1 MPASDRV
8 PAGRA
13 GRLWLVHRVS
23 VAERG
28 ADQLERKVQLI
39 ASEIVRAR
47 QVAQRSRA
55 TWDDACRDAEL
66 WAARAGLVGGSDG
79 IRRAWAE
86 PVDVDFGWANTVGVR
101 HPHSA
106 QVSPMALPDV
116 PTTTAALVTAR
127 KAFVMATHAAAELG
141 AADAAVE
148 ALDEALRTARARA
161 RILRRHW
168 IPVLRNRLHDLEF
181 ALEQAE
187 QEDHARL
194 RRIGTP

>member
-39 ASEIVRAR
+39 ATEMERAR
-47 QVAQRSRA
+47 QAAEHCRA
-55 TWDDACRDAEL
+55 DWDVACRHAEL
-66 WAARAGLVGGSDG
+66 WALRAGLVGGSDG
-79 IRRAWAE
+79 VRRAWAK
-86 PVDVDFGWANTVGVR
+86 PVDVDLSWTNTVGVR
-101 HPHSA
+101 HPQSVHVA
-106 QVSPMALPDV
+106 TPDV
-116 PTTTAALVTAR
+116 PDVATTTAALVTAR
-127 KAFVMATHAAAELG
+127 KAFVTAARVAAELG
-141 AADAAVE
+141 AADATVE
-148 ALDEALRTARARA
+148 ALDTSLRATRARA

-168 IPVLRNRLHDLEF
+168 IPRLRSRLHDLEF
-181 ALEQAE
+181 ALEQTE

-194 RRIGTP
+194 RRVVL

>member
-1 MPASDRV
+1 MPTNDRV

-39 ASEIVRAR
+39 ATQIVRAR
-47 QVAQRSRA
+47 QVAERCRT
-55 TWDDACRDAEL
+55 TWDAACRDAEI
-66 WAARAGLVGGSDG
+66 WAARAGLVGGSEA
-79 IRRAWAE
+79 IRRAWAM
-86 PVDVDFGWANTVGVR
+86 PVDVDFSWANTVGVR

-106 QVSPMALPDV
+106 RVSTAEVPDV
-116 PTTTAALVTAR
+116 ATTTAALVTAR
-127 KAFVMATHAAAELG
+127 KAFVTAMHAAAELG
-141 AADAAVE
+141 AADAAVA
-148 ALDEALRTARARA
+148 ALDEALRTTRARA

-168 IPVLRNRLHDLEF
+168 IPRLRNRLHDLQF

-194 RRIGTP
+194 RRIST